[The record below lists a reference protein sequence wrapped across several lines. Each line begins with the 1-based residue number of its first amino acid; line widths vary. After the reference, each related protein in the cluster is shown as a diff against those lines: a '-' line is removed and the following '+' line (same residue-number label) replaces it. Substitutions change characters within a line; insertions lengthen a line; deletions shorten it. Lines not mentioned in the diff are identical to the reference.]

1 MNASRPDHRLRHLV
15 GGGLLALLALP
26 MAALAHPSR
35 VETLDAAA
43 WSRLQQSEK
52 GPSAVV
58 FSTTDCAHCPG
69 VIAQVSGHIRA
80 QKSHARLVVVVMDG
94 AGPELLRHEAYLPA
108 DRLFVFDP
116 ATPPAALRHAVD
128 PRWRGV
134 TPYVVLMKPAA
145 PAVAQAGPPS
155 TELLQRWLGEA
166 GGSATGLARP

>member
-1 MNASRPDHRLRHLV
+1 MNASRLDPRLRRLACA
-15 GGGLLALLALP
+15 GLLVFPL
-26 MAALAHPSR
+26 AALAHPSR

-69 VIAQVSGHIRA
+69 VIAQLSGHIRA
-80 QKSHARLVVVVMDG
+80 QKSHARLIVVVMDG

-145 PAVAQAGPPS
+145 PAVAQAGPPPA
-155 TELLQRWLGEA
+155 ELLQRWLGEA
-166 GGSATGLARP
+166 GGSAAGLARP

>member
-1 MNASRPDHRLRHLV
+1 MNASRLDHRLRRLACA
-15 GGGLLALLALP
+15 GLLVFPL
-26 MAALAHPSR
+26 AALAHPSR

-69 VIAQVSGHIRA
+69 VIAQLSGHIRA
-80 QKSHARLVVVVMDG
+80 QKSHARLIVVVMDG

-134 TPYVVLMKPAA
+134 TPYVVLMKPAV
-145 PAVAQAGPPS
+145 PALTQAGPPS
-155 TELLQRWLGEA
+155 ADLLQRWLGDS